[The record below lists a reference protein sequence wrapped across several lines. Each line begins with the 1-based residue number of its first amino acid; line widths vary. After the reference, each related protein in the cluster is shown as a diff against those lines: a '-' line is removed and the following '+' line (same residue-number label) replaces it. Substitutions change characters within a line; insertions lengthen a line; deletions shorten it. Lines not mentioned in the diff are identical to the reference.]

1 MSKIKTITLNNILDI
16 FKNIAKQHI
25 MINDYGYGPHP
36 NAAHNLNMPYM
47 WVNTISASMDV
58 ENNLTSTYTI
68 DCMIMDRVD
77 KGDGNFQETT
87 SDTNFILNTVIAEF
101 KHQKNIID
109 RLIIIEGP
117 ISIDLIT
124 ESTDNNVNGW
134 LASFQIKV
142 PIRYNPCDGLLE
154 DCSDCGC

>member
-1 MSKIKTITLNNILDI
+1 MKTTTLNNILDI
-16 FKNIAKQHI
+16 FKSIAKKHI

-36 NAAHNLNMPYM
+36 NATHNLKMPYM
-47 WVNTISASMDV
+47 WVNTIGATM
-58 ENNLTSTYTI
+58 NTTNGLYTTYSI
-68 DCMIMDRVD
+68 DCMIMDRID
-77 KGDGNFQETT
+77 KGDDNYQDTI

-101 KHQKNIID
+101 KKQKDILD
-109 RLIIIEGP
+109 KLIILDGNINMN
-117 ISIDLIT
+117 SIY

-154 DCSDCGC
+154 